1 MKTRC
6 LNKCAL
12 FVSTKFRHSFGFG
25 FFFHESLTGQSSI
38 LHSTGE
44 SLGVLLLEHA
54 FTPEHNVL
62 YYIVPVK
69 SSLVTL
75 RDSAWF
81 LFKPLG
87 LYYPTL
93 SHKNLLTSSV

>member
-6 LNKCAL
+6 LNKCVL

-25 FFFHESLTGQSSI
+25 FFFHESLTVQSSI

-54 FTPEHNVL
+54 F
-62 YYIVPVK
+62 VPVK